1 MPVPIQKSLSHSKPS
16 LSETSLTPEMFL
28 GIIDY
33 LWVLSNSE
41 YFMILYIDCV
51 FGVVLCGARDLDLM
65 TPVSPFQLRLLYDSM
80 VLSSVILALSVS
92 LQRGLQVC

>member
-16 LSETSLTPEMFL
+16 LPETSLTPEMFL

-41 YFMILYIDCV
+41 YFMIIYILRFWGGPV
-51 FGVVLCGARDLDLM
+51 WSQGPGLDDPCEFLP
-65 TPVSPFQLRLLYDSM
+65 T
-80 VLSSVILALSVS
+80 
-92 LQRGLQVC
+92 QVTL